1 MPTQLRESLH
11 FRPQFI
17 EGTYSPSKRT
27 VDVTIISEGLGN
39 KRDKHFYTAQV
50 LQRAVSEKVFEG
62 AKAFADHPSK
72 FDESNLP
79 ERSIRDQIGYY
90 FNVHSASTRDPNTGR
105 GVESIAAT
113 FKIQEGQDWVDG
125 LIRESIAYKS
135 KFPDR
140 AYSGISINA
149 DGDAEPKTIDG
160 QEVRAVTHISEVISA
175 DVVTLPARGGGF
187 IRFAESAHRRYSK
200 EVAMLKTVADAA
212 QQIEKIAE
220 GESVEPKT
228 LLAIAKTLREAGG
241 GKCAECDHAQS
252 MHEGED
258 KACEAKD
265 CECEAFVPFKKKEAK
280 DSSDEPDDDTDDQK
294 EDDGEEREGD
304 TEESDGEDDGD
315 DDEEPK
321 GKKETKKE
329 STDTGIGPKG
339 DQHLNSKRES
349 DIPMAQLRRR
359 YPSLY
364 AAALKEAESH
374 VGQDLVTLRRENRQL
389 KAQIALHE
397 SRSIALRK
405 LSESQLPEL
414 AHDKVLIQLI
424 GASPEEMDE
433 IIDAETRYLEAAG
446 VRKGKLVEGAGARNG
461 RVHVRES
468 SVDSLTKELVAG
480 IGEVA

>member
-1 MPTQLRESLH
+1 MQTQLRETLV
-11 FRPQFI
+11 FEPRFL
-17 EGTYSPSKRT
+17 EGTYNPQKQT
-27 VDVTIISEGLGN
+27 VDVTIITEGLGN

-90 FNVHSASTRDPNTGR
+90 FNVHLQTQRDPKTGR
-105 GVESIAAT
+105 GVDAIAAT
-113 FKIQEGQDWVDG
+113 FKIQEGQDWVNG

-140 AYSGISINA
+140 NYSGISINA
-149 DGDAEPKTIDG
+149 DGDAEPQTIDG

-200 EVAMLKTVADAA
+200 EVAMLKTVTDAA
-212 QQIEKIAE
+212 TQLESIAE
-220 GESVEPKT
+220 TSTVEPKT
-228 LLAIAKTLREAGG
+228 LLAIAQQLREAGG
-241 GKCAECDHAQS
+241 GKCAECGH
-252 MHEGED
+252 MHEG
-258 KACEAKD
+258 KACSTCESKGK
-265 CECEAFVPFKKKEAK
+265 ECETFKPAK
-280 DSSDEPDDDTDDQK
+280 AQD
-294 EDDGEEREGD
+294 DDGEDQQEGD
-304 TEESDGEDDGD
+304 EEESSEESEESEEESDGDGD
-315 DDEEPK
+315 DDEEEPPAK
-321 GKKETKKE
+321 GKESKKE

-349 DIPMAQLRRR
+349 DLSLTQLRRR
-359 YPSLY
+359 YPTLY

-374 VGQDLVTLRRENRQL
+374 VSDDLVTLRRENKQL

-397 SRSIALRK
+397 SRTTALRK
-405 LSESQLPEL
+405 LQESKLPEL
-414 AHDKVLIQLI
+414 AHDKVLIQLL
-424 GASPEEMDE
+424 GASSEEMDE
-433 IIDAETRYLEAAG
+433 IIEAETRYLEAAG
-446 VRKGKLVEGAGARNG
+446 VRNGKMVEGAGARTG
-461 RVHVRES
+461 RLRIRES
-468 SVDSLTKELVAG
+468 GVDSLTKELVAG